1 MGLGDKLRG
10 LIGVGT
16 GSLHPDGLAELQ
28 VGDASYDDWDVVRDF
43 EELETARAWRQ
54 QLTDAGLDAV
64 ITSDHPVDEFGRG
77 DIADFDPS
85 GTALRLLG
93 TIAVPLGGLL
103 ALTLLATVAAPA
115 LLGSLGFRWGA
126 VGFKASKLNPA
137 KGVKR
142 IFGMQG
148 LVELGKSLAKKIQS
162 ELDDDKESTSHDAST
177 SGLINAFKKKASL

>member
-16 GSLHPDGLAELQ
+16 GSPHPDGLAELQ

-77 DIADFDPS
+77 DIA
-85 GTALRLLG
+85 LRVPPGRWSEANELLDE
-93 TIAVPLGGLL
+93 PL
-103 ALTLLATVAAPA
+103 
-115 LLGSLGFRWGA
+115 
-126 VGFKASKLNPA
+126 
-137 KGVKR
+137 
-142 IFGMQG
+142 
-148 LVELGKSLAKKIQS
+148 
-162 ELDDDKESTSHDAST
+162 
-177 SGLINAFKKKASL
+177 